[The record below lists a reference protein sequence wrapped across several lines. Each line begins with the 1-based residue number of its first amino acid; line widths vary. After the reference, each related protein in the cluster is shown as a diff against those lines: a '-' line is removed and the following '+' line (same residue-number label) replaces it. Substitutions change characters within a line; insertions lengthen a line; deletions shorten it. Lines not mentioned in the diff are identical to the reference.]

1 MSQQNSLSSS
11 HCTGLQG
18 WFTESIVI
26 EASSAPQFSIA
37 GTASPSVKDIVIVK
51 AMLSIPGETEKNVQ
65 GEMVIVSDE
74 GEKQKRG
81 NDSCPL
87 RQHSKSD

>member
-1 MSQQNSLSSS
+1 M
-11 HCTGLQG
+11 
-18 WFTESIVI
+18 
-26 EASSAPQFSIA
+26 
-37 GTASPSVKDIVIVK
+37 KDIVIVK

-81 NDSCPL
+81 NDTCPS